1 MSVASPQERLADALA
16 ALHAMQEAGKSVFR
30 TEDLTRLQ
38 RERLKSNGF
47 IEPVIKGWYIPT
59 RPDAAAG
66 ETTAWYAAYWDF
78 IRAYLTERF
87 ADTWSLSPEQSLL
100 IHAGQWRVPEQL
112 IVRTPH
118 ASGNLTRLLH
128 GTTLFDFRIAG
139 AQGADLQIV
148 EGLRLYTPE
157 AALIAA
163 GAGVYATSPTE
174 LRTVFASRRDPGPL
188 LERLLNEGH
197 SVIAGRIAGAY
208 RNIGREREADEIVAA
223 MRTAGYAVREV
234 DPFEGRL
241 PGYVYRRD
249 ESPYAQRIR
258 LMWETM
264 RGEVIARFPPPPRR
278 RQSPERYL
286 EAVDGLYVT
295 DAYHSLSIEG
305 YRVDAALIQRVR
317 DGAWN
322 PETNAADRA
331 QRDALAA
338 RGYHDAFQAVKR
350 SLTRVLNGANPGAS
364 AEADHRDWYR
374 QLFGPRVTAGLIP
387 AGGLAGYRNGPVY
400 IRGSRHVPL
409 NPDAVRDAMAVL
421 FEKLEAEPEASVRI
435 VLGHFIFVY
444 IHPYLD
450 GNGRMG
456 RFLMN
461 LMFAA
466 GGYDWTVV
474 PVQQRAAYMQALEQ
488 ASSLQDIGPFTDFLG
503 ALVGQVPPPAVQ
515 SISRPD

>member
-1 MSVASPQERLADALA
+1 MATPQERLADALE
-16 ALHAMQEAGKSVFR
+16 ALHTLQQAGKSVFR

-47 IEPVIKGWYIPT
+47 IEPVINGWYIPT

-66 ETTAWYAAYWDF
+66 ETTAWYASYWDF
-78 IRAYLTERF
+78 VRAYLTERF
-87 ADTWSLSPEQSLL
+87 GDTWSLSPEQSLL

-112 IVRTPH
+112 IVRSPE
-118 ASGNLTRLLH
+118 AGGNVTRLLH

-139 AQGADLQIV
+139 AQGGDLQV
-148 EGLRLYTPE
+148 VDGLRLYAPE

-163 GAGVYATSPTE
+163 GAGVYTTSPTE
-174 LRTVFASRRDPGPL
+174 LRTVIASRRDPGPL
-188 LERLLNEGH
+188 LERLLNGGH

-208 RNIGREREADEIVAA
+208 RNIGRDREADEILAA
-223 MRTAGYAVREV
+223 MKAAGYDVREV

-264 RGEVIARFPPPPRR
+264 RGEVIARFPSPPQR
-278 RQSPERYL
+278 RQSVQRYL
-286 EAVDGLYVT
+286 EAVDGIYVT

-322 PETNAADRA
+322 PEANESDRT

-338 RGYHDAFQAVKR
+338 RGYHDAFQAVKT
-350 SLTRVLNGANPGAS
+350 SLASVLNGANPGAT
-364 AEADHRDWYR
+364 AEADHRGWYR
-374 QLFGPRVTAGLIP
+374 QLFGPSVTAGLVP
-387 AGGLAGYRNGPVY
+387 PGSLAGYRNGPVY

-409 NPDAVRDAMAVL
+409 NPDAVRDAMTVL
-421 FEKLEAEPEASVRI
+421 FEKLEAETEASVRV

-466 GGYDWTVV
+466 GGYSWTVV
-474 PVQQRAAYMQALEQ
+474 PVQRRTAYMEALEQ
-488 ASSLQDIGPFTDFLG
+488 ASAFQNIGPFTDFLA
-503 ALVGQVPPPAVQ
+503 ALLGEVPPPAA
-515 SISRPD
+515 

>member
-1 MSVASPQERLADALA
+1 LETHVATPQERLADALE
-16 ALHAMQEAGKSVFR
+16 ALHALQQAGKSVFR
-30 TEDLTRLQ
+30 TDDLTRLQ
-38 RERLKSNGF
+38 RERLKAAGF
-47 IEPVIKGWYIPT
+47 IEPVINGWYIPT

-66 ETTAWYAAYWDF
+66 ETTAWYASYWDF

-87 ADTWSLSPEQSLL
+87 GDTWSLSPEQSLL

-112 IVRTPH
+112 IVRAPE
-118 ASGNLTRLLH
+118 AGANVTRLLH
-128 GTTLFDFRIAG
+128 GTTLFDLRATG
-139 AQGADLQIV
+139 PQGSELQIMD
-148 EGLRLYTPE
+148 GLRLYTPE

-163 GAGVYATSPTE
+163 GPGVFTTHPTE
-174 LRTVFASRRDPGPL
+174 LRTVLASRRDLGPL
-188 LERLLNEGH
+188 LERLLNGGH
-197 SVIAGRIAGAY
+197 SLIAGRIAGAC
-208 RNIGREREADEIVAA
+208 RNIGRDREADEILAA
-223 MRTAGYAVREV
+223 MKSAGYDVRET

-264 RGEVIARFPPPPRR
+264 RGVVIERFPAPPPQRL
-278 RQSPERYL
+278 SVDRYL
-286 EAVDGLYVT
+286 AAVEEIYVT

-322 PETNAADRA
+322 PEANAADRV

-338 RGYHDAFQAVKR
+338 RGYYDAFQAVKA
-350 SLTRVLNGANPGAS
+350 SVASVLNGENPGQT
-364 AEADHRDWYR
+364 AEADHRGWYR
-374 QLFGPRVTAGLIP
+374 QLFGPSVTAGLIP
-387 AGGLAGYRNGPVY
+387 AGSLAGYRNGPVY

-409 NPDAVRDAMAVL
+409 NPDAVRDAMTVL
-421 FEKLEAEPEASVRI
+421 FEKLEAETEASVRI

-466 GGYDWTVV
+466 GSYAWTVV
-474 PVQQRAAYMQALEQ
+474 PVQQRTDYMEALEQ
-488 ASSLQDIGPFTDFLG
+488 ASALQDIGPFTDFLA
-503 ALVGQVPPPAVQ
+503 ALVGQAPPPAA
-515 SISRPD
+515 

>member
-1 MSVASPQERLADALA
+1 VATPQERLADAME
-16 ALHAMQEAGKSVFR
+16 ALQGLQQAGKSVFR
-30 TEDLTRLQ
+30 TDDLTRLQ
-38 RERLKSNGF
+38 RERLKAAGF

-66 ETTAWYAAYWDF
+66 ETTAWYASYWDF

-87 ADTWSLSPEQSLL
+87 GETWSLSPEHSLL

-112 IVRTPH
+112 LVRSPD
-118 ASGNLTRLLH
+118 ASGNVTRLLH
-128 GTTLFDFRIAG
+128 GTTLFDFRVAG
-139 AQGADLQIV
+139 AKGADQQVID
-148 EGLRLYTPE
+148 GLRVYTPE

-163 GAGVYATSPTE
+163 GAGVYTNHPTE
-174 LRTVFASRRDPGPL
+174 VRTVIASRRDPGPL
-188 LERLLNEGH
+188 LERLLNGGH

-208 RNIGREREADEIVAA
+208 RNVGRDGEADEIVAA
-223 MRTAGYAVREV
+223 MKTAGYDVRET

-241 PGYVYRRD
+241 PGYAYRRD
-249 ESPYAQRIR
+249 ESPHAQRIR

-264 RGEVIARFPPPPRR
+264 RGEVIERFPAPPQR
-278 RQSPERYL
+278 RQSVERYL
-286 EAVDGLYVT
+286 EAVAEIYVI

-322 PETNAADRA
+322 PETNDADHA

-338 RGYHDAFQAVKR
+338 RGYYDAFQAVKA
-350 SLTRVLNGANPGAS
+350 SVNSVLNGSNPGAT
-364 AEADHRDWYR
+364 AEADHRGWYR
-374 QLFGPRVTAGLIP
+374 QLFGPSVTAGLVP
-387 AGGLAGYRNGPVY
+387 AGSLAGYRNGPVY

-466 GGYDWTVV
+466 GGYSWTVV
-474 PVQQRAAYMQALEQ
+474 PVQQRTAYMEALEQ
-488 ASSLQDIGPFTDFLG
+488 ASTLQTIGPFTDFLA
-503 ALVGQVPPPAVQ
+503 ALVGQAPPPA
-515 SISRPD
+515 P